1 MRINKMTL
9 STPKIE
15 KIFNDINEKALL
27 EANISPDKL
36 FKEKVENLKN
46 QITKMKKMIIIFS
59 NIYLIITFTSIFLF
73 YITILDK
80 KYILACFNSIWFIMC
95 LYNFLDTYFII
106 RLYSNE
112 IKIHNKMDK
121 EKK

>member
-1 MRINKMTL
+1 MTL